1 MKRDS
6 TLFYFLDHYGDLK
19 PNRSEGPDGL
29 SVYETDTCMI
39 VRAFLKGSL
48 VFAIV
53 VALSCL
59 ALYPVAGSIAEGIA
73 QIRYGY
79 VGLGYTQF
87 LLVVI
92 LACIFAGVAV
102 NHISAFLSKHKSKEQ
117 SVVGQVINAKAS
129 KICLKVDIK

>member
-19 PNRSEGPDGL
+19 QTRVEGPDGL

-39 VRAFLKGSL
+39 VRAFLKGLL
-48 VFAIV
+48 VSAV
-53 VALSCL
+53 VIGLSCL
-59 ALYPVAGSIAEGIA
+59 FLYPIAGSIAEGIA

-87 LLVVI
+87 GLVVI
-92 LACIFAGVAV
+92 LACIFTAMAM
-102 NHISAFLSKHKSKEQ
+102 HCISAFLSNHKRKEQ
-117 SVVGQVINAKAS
+117 SVVGQVISAKAS
-129 KICLKVDIK
+129 KICMKVDIK

>member
-6 TLFYFLDHYGDLK
+6 TLFYFLYHYGDLK
-19 PNRSEGPDGL
+19 PTRSEGPDGL
-29 SVYETDTCMI
+29 SIYETDTCMI
-39 VRAFLKGSL
+39 VRSFLKGSL

-59 ALYPVAGSIAEGIA
+59 ALWPVAASIAEGIA

-79 VGLGYTQF
+79 HGLGYAQF
-87 LLVVI
+87 GLTVI
-92 LACIFAGVAV
+92 LACVFAAAAA
-102 NHISAFLSKHKSKEQ
+102 HYISAFLSKHKTKEP
-117 SVVGQVINAKAS
+117 SVVGQVISAKAS

>member
-19 PNRSEGPDGL
+19 QTRFEGPDGL

-39 VRAFLKGSL
+39 VRAFLKGL
-48 VFAIV
+48 LCFALV

-59 ALYPVAGSIAEGIA
+59 ALYPIAGSIAEGIA

-79 VGLGYTQF
+79 VGLGYVQF
-87 LLVVI
+87 GLVVI
-92 LACIFAGVAV
+92 LACIFAAITIGY
-102 NHISAFLSKHKSKEQ
+102 ISEFLRGGKNKQ
-117 SVVGQVINAKAS
+117 PSVVAQVIGAKAS